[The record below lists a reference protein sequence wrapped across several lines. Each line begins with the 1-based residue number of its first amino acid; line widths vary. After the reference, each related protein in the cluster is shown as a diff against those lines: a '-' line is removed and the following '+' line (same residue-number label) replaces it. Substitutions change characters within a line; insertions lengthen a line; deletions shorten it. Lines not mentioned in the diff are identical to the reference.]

1 MRNFWL
7 FRKSPDHL
15 SPEKKRAF
23 WAWNV
28 FILFCAG
35 VCLGGLSMFFA
46 YGDYTDM
53 LMKSYFTV
61 PLIPI
66 LNIVPV
72 ILLVFA
78 MWFLLGRPWLAF
90 LISVASFLY
99 LHFSLYASGCAIISF
114 ATATSSSISCVE
126 KSSISIRLR
135 IN

>member
-7 FRKSPDHL
+7 FRKSSDHL

-61 PLIPI
+61 PLIPV

-72 ILLVFA
+72 VLLV
-78 MWFLLGRPWLAF
+78 RE
-90 LISVASFLY
+90 I
-99 LHFSLYASGCAIISF
+99 
-114 ATATSSSISCVE
+114 TSKPVP
-126 KSSISIRLR
+126 
-135 IN
+135 